1 MKKVSVSYAFAKK
14 AIKNSIV
21 EAIKKGKN
29 PFSGRKFTQ
38 AEQKELV
45 KLSKAVK

>member
-1 MKKVSVSYAFAKK
+1 MKKESVSYVFAKK
-14 AIKNSIV
+14 AMANSIK
-21 EAIKKGKN
+21 ESIKKGKN
-29 PFSGRKFTQ
+29 PFSGRKFTK